1 MRILL
6 AEDELRM
13 AKALCEILHQEK
25 YDVDHVKDGA
35 EASEAL
41 NTNIYDLIILDVMM
55 PYKNGFLV
63 CKEAREKGIATPILM
78 LTAKSLVDDKVLG
91 LDSGADDYLTKPFQ
105 TKELLARIR
114 ALTRRTGDIKDDKL
128 SFGDITLDKNTFL
141 LECTKNKNSVSLSAK
156 EYKVMEYMINNNKS
170 ILTREQFAMKIW
182 GYDSEAEYNNVE
194 VYMTFVRRKLSYIGS
209 KTEIKAIRNIGY
221 QLRYDNV

>member
-91 LDSGADDYLTKPFQ
+91 LDSGADDYLT
-105 TKELLARIR
+105 
-114 ALTRRTGDIKDDKL
+114 TR
-128 SFGDITLDKNTFL
+128 KN
-141 LECTKNKNSVSLSAK
+141 
-156 EYKVMEYMINNNKS
+156 
-170 ILTREQFAMKIW
+170 
-182 GYDSEAEYNNVE
+182 
-194 VYMTFVRRKLSYIGS
+194 
-209 KTEIKAIRNIGY
+209 
-221 QLRYDNV
+221 

>member
-13 AKALCEILHQEK
+13 AKALIEIFHQEK
-25 YDVDHVKDGA
+25 YDVDHVKDGI
-35 EASEAL
+35 EASEAICI
-41 NTNIYDLIILDVMM
+41 NIYDIIILDIMM
-55 PYKNGFLV
+55 PYKNGFEV
-63 CKEAREKGIATPILM
+63 CKEARANGIKTPILM
-78 LTAKSLVDDKVLG
+78 LTAKSLTDDKVYG

-114 ALTRRTGDIKDDKL
+114 ALTRRKNDITDDKI
-128 SFGDITLDKNTFL
+128 SFGDITLEKNTFL
-141 LECTKNKNSVSLSAK
+141 LECLSTNLNVSLSAK
-156 EYKVMEYMINNNKS
+156 EYKVMEYMMLNNKL
-170 ILTREQFAMKIW
+170 IITREQFAMKIW
-182 GYDSEAEYNNVE
+182 GFDSDAEYNNVE

-221 QLRYDNV
+221 QLRYENV

>member
-63 CKEAREKGIATPILM
+63 CKEAREKGITTPILM

-156 EYKVMEYMINNNKS
+156 EYKVMEYMINNHKS